1 MGCREC
7 LGGCRVPSMVMEHW
21 GSGELWSIPCRIPT
35 GWNGSVP
42 SRRSTTRS
50 GCRVVRGRMGPGQVR
65 AGGGVPSPSSPLLSP
80 EWWPQPVTNSY
91 PNVPIPCCARTGAA
105 QQSARRSNPPTHT
118 PTPCTGVGAPMVAPL
133 SPHCRSTAP
142 SSPADPARQRERWW
156 RPWLDHAAGI
166 APRGARA
173 ARGATEGSDGDGA
186 FGEVTPRMPP
196 IPALGINRGV
206 LCLCALTGRAVG
218 APAGLGAGGT
228 PLWGHRTVW
237 H

>member
-1 MGCREC
+1 MGGSPAPPAPFCHQS
-7 LGGCRVPSMVMEHW
+7 GG
-21 GSGELWSIPCRIPT
+21 L
-35 GWNGSVP
+35 N
-42 SRRSTTRS
+42 
-50 GCRVVRGRMGPGQVR
+50 
-65 AGGGVPSPSSPLLSP
+65 PSPTL
-80 EWWPQPVTNSY
+80 T

-105 QQSARRSNPPTHT
+105 QQSARRSKPPPNT
-118 PTPCTGVGAPMVAPL
+118 PTPCTGVGAPVVAPL

-166 APRGARA
+166 APCGARA

-186 FGEVTPRMPP
+186 FGEVTPCMPP

-206 LCLCALTGRAVG
+206 LCLCALTGCAVG
-218 APAGLGAGGT
+218 APAGLSAGWT

>member
-1 MGCREC
+1 MERIRAKQEKYHQER
-7 LGGCRVPSMVMEHW
+7 LPGGE
-21 GSGELWSIPCRIPT
+21 
-35 GWNGSVP
+35 
-42 SRRSTTRS
+42 
-50 GCRVVRGRMGPGQVR
+50 GQDGAR
-65 AGGGVPSPSSPLLSP
+65 AGESRWGGPQPLQPPSVTRAVASTCHQLLPQRPHPLLCKDRCSP
-80 EWWPQPVTNSY
+80 AE
-91 PNVPIPCCARTGAA
+91 RTAVE
-105 QQSARRSNPPTHT
+105 PPPHT
-118 PTPCTGVGAPMVAPL
+118 PMPCTGVGAPMVAPL

-186 FGEVTPRMPP
+186 FGEVTPCMPP